1 MTIKTEKTQLEKL
14 VVENF
19 TQKNVELV
27 GMRFE
32 ECLGNKLNE
41 DKDSL
46 KVIKFSLW

>member
-1 MTIKTEKTQLEKL
+1 MQLEKL
-14 VVENF
+14 VIENF

-27 GMRFE
+27 GMSFE